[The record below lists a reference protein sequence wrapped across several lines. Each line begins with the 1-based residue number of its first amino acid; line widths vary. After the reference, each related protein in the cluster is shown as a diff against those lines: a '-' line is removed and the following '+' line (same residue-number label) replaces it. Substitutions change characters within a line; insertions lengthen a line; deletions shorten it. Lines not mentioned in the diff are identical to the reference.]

1 MANSNIPTFAVASY
15 DNIQSYVNDGKL
27 TYPSYVFCKDK
38 NTLVFIDKNLQI
50 QDIKGFNQSSIVEV
64 EELPTEDAQ
73 SNTFYL
79 YNGKGYLLINDVL
92 VPVFKELTDSEG
104 SLSNYDQLENLPVVN
119 KYGEISSPIVLSELG
134 NGSYSIKGQY
144 KVGGDIETV
153 YVSSKDVTVLVD
165 SDDVYKYITKIS
177 AKEICQYTLN
187 LETMDV
193 DTDKYTTQ
201 SWILARGY
209 ATETYVNQAI
219 KDLYNKIAE
228 EALVTITKVSQLEND
243 MGYLTESDMNEI
255 DDEKILS
262 LF

>member
-38 NTLVFIDKNLQI
+38 NTLVFIDKDLQI
-50 QDIKGFNQSSIVEV
+50 QNIKGFNQSSIVEV
-64 EELPTEDAQ
+64 EELPTEDVQ
-73 SNTFYL
+73 SNTFYVC
-79 YNGKGYLLINDVL
+79 NGKGYLLINDVL
-92 VPVFKELTDSEG
+92 VPVFKELTDFEG
-104 SLSNYDQLENLPVVN
+104 STSDYDQLENLPVMN
-119 KYGEISSPIVLSELG
+119 KYGEISSPIVLSDLD

-165 SDDVYKYITKIS
+165 SDDEYKYITRIS
-177 AKEICQYTLN
+177 AKNVCLYTLE
-187 LETMDV
+187 LSTMHVVV
-193 DTDKYTTQ
+193 DEYATQ
-201 SWILARGY
+201 SWVLARGY

-255 DDEKILS
+255 SDDFITG